1 METLYEYDVIYCQ
14 TVTGRTTLTVINKS
28 LAKKATCGL
37 QNLSTLT
44 CSHKGRDQKY
54 TLTATG
60 SNEYLVWTLRTIS
73 NKSICYGLC

>member
-1 METLYEYDVIYCQ
+1 MSLEILVVQYADGNTCEHDVIYCQ

-44 CSHKGRDQKY
+44 CSHRGRDQKY

-60 SNEYLVWTLRTIS
+60 SNEYLV
-73 NKSICYGLC
+73 